1 MLYSLSKYKDDSLLI
16 TVKNLLLT
24 IKYLKF
30 MKIQNKIENFF
41 SIVFSEKIIKIVE
54 KYILYLASI
63 GFVVHLSLIFLNNYN
78 LIDLAIIQSNLLSN
92 PISALYTPFSFI
104 LVYEAFLLIY
114 YIPRSFTTAVG
125 KQYEIISL
133 IVIRK
138 IFGDIPLIDLNA
150 NWVENPNNLQL
161 IYDLVGILVI
171 FFLIYL
177 FRRTKENLPV
187 KSVSEK
193 LDRFIASKKLV
204 SIVLLPILLVTVFI
218 SFFSW
223 YNGVFINESFDVN
236 INYLFFN
243 EFFTLLILVD
253 VFILLLSFQYTER
266 YSQLIRNT
274 GFIISTILLRLSF
287 LATGLANITLI
298 ISGIVFGLLI
308 LMIYNQIEKE

>member
-1 MLYSLSKYKDDSLLI
+1 
-16 TVKNLLLT
+16 
-24 IKYLKF
+24 
-30 MKIQNKIENFF
+30 MKVQKQIENLF
-41 SIVFSEKIIKIVE
+41 SIVFSENVIKRVE
-54 KYILYLASI
+54 KYILYLASV
-63 GFVVHLSLIFLNNYN
+63 GFVIHLSLIFLNNYN
-78 LIDLAIIQSNLLSN
+78 LVDLSIINSNLLSN

-138 IFGDIPLIDLNA
+138 IFGDIPLIDLKA
-150 NWVENPNNLQL
+150 NWIENSNNLQL
-161 IYDLVGILVI
+161 IYDLSGILII

-177 FRRTKENLPV
+177 FRKTKANLPV

-204 SIVLLPILLVTVFI
+204 SVILLPILVVICLI
-218 SFFSW
+218 SLFSW
-223 YNGVFINESFDVN
+223 YNGVFITNSFDEN
-236 INYLFFN
+236 LNYLFFN

-287 LATGLANITLI
+287 AVSGLTSILLI

-308 LMIYNQIEKE
+308 LLIYNAIEKE

>member
-1 MLYSLSKYKDDSLLI
+1 M
-16 TVKNLLLT
+16 N
-24 IKYLKF
+24 
-30 MKIQNKIENFF
+30 IQQKIEGLF
-41 SIVFSEKIIKIVE
+41 SRIFSEKVIKKFE

-63 GFVVHLSLIFLNNYN
+63 GFVIHLTIILLNNYN
-78 LIDLAIIQSNLLSN
+78 LIELSVVGTNLFSN

-125 KQYEIISL
+125 KQYQIMSL

-138 IFGDIPLIDLNA
+138 IFKDIPLVDLNA
-150 NWVENPNNLQL
+150 NWIENLNNQQL
-161 IYDLVGILVI
+161 IFDLVGVLII

-177 FRRTKENLPV
+177 FKITKEKLPI
-187 KSVSEK
+187 KPVSDK

-204 SIVLLPILLVTVFI
+204 SIVLLPTLFAICI
-218 SFFSW
+218 MSFVNWFS
-223 YNGVFINESFDVN
+223 GVFIEETFNEN
-236 INYLFFN
+236 LNNLFFN
-243 EFFTLLILVD
+243 EFFTILILAD

-287 LATGLANITLI
+287 SVSGLTSILLI
-298 ISGIVFGLLI
+298 ISGIVFGLII
-308 LMIYNQIEKE
+308 LLIYNAIEKDNKFA

>member
-1 MLYSLSKYKDDSLLI
+1 
-16 TVKNLLLT
+16 
-24 IKYLKF
+24 
-30 MKIQNKIENFF
+30 MKIQKKTEKLF
-41 SIVFSEKIIKIVE
+41 SVIFSENVLKTIE

-63 GFVVHLSLIFLNNYN
+63 GFVIHLSLIFLNNKN
-78 LIDLAIIQSNLLSN
+78 LIDLSILESNLLSN

-138 IFGDIPLIDLNA
+138 IFGDIPLIDLEA
-150 NWVENPNNLQL
+150 NWIENSNNLQL
-161 IYDLVGILVI
+161 IFDLVGIIVI

-177 FRRTKENLPV
+177 FRRTKDNLPV
-187 KSVSEK
+187 KSVSDK

-204 SIVLLPILLVTVFI
+204 SIILLPILTVI
-218 SFFSW
+218 CILSFLSW
-223 YNGVFINESFDVN
+223 FNGVFIYDSFDLN

-287 LATGLANITLI
+287 SANGLTSILLI
-298 ISGIVFGLLI
+298 ISGIIFGLLI
-308 LMIYNQIEKE
+308 LLIYNAIERE

>member
-1 MLYSLSKYKDDSLLI
+1 
-16 TVKNLLLT
+16 
-24 IKYLKF
+24 
-30 MKIQNKIENFF
+30 MKVQKQIENLF
-41 SIVFSEKIIKIVE
+41 SIVFSENVIKRVE
-54 KYILYLASI
+54 KYILYLASV
-63 GFVVHLSLIFLNNYN
+63 GFVIHLSLIFLNNYN
-78 LIDLAIIQSNLLSN
+78 LVDLSIINSNLLSN

-138 IFGDIPLIDLNA
+138 IFGDIPLIDLKA
-150 NWVENPNNLQL
+150 NWIENSDNLQL
-161 IYDLVGILVI
+161 IYDLSGILII

-177 FRRTKENLPV
+177 FRKTKENLPV

-204 SIVLLPILLVTVFI
+204 SVILLPILVVICLI
-218 SFFSW
+218 SLFSW
-223 YNGVFINESFDVN
+223 YNGVFITNSFDEN
-236 INYLFFN
+236 LNYLFFN

-287 LATGLANITLI
+287 AVSGLTSILLI

-308 LMIYNQIEKE
+308 LLIYNAIEKE

>member
-1 MLYSLSKYKDDSLLI
+1 
-16 TVKNLLLT
+16 
-24 IKYLKF
+24 
-30 MKIQNKIENFF
+30 MKIQNKIENLF
-41 SIVFSEKIIKIVE
+41 SIIFSENVLKIIE

-63 GFVVHLSLIFLNNYN
+63 GFMVHLFLIFLNNNN
-78 LIDLAIIQSNLLSN
+78 LIDLAIIESNLLSN

-104 LVYEAFLLIY
+104 LIYEAFLLIY

-138 IFGDIPLIDLNA
+138 IFGDIPLIDLDA
-150 NWVENPNNLQL
+150 NWIENSNNIQL
-161 IYDLVGILVI
+161 IYDLTGILII

-177 FRRTKENLPV
+177 FRRTKKNLPV

-204 SIVLLPILLVTVFI
+204 SIVLIPILFGICTV
-218 SFFSW
+218 SFLSW
-223 YNGVFINESFDVN
+223 FNGAFINESFDQN
-236 INYLFFN
+236 LNYLFFN

-287 LATGLANITLI
+287 SASGLTSILLI
-298 ISGIVFGLLI
+298 ISGIIFGLLI
-308 LMIYNQIEKE
+308 LLIYNAIEKE